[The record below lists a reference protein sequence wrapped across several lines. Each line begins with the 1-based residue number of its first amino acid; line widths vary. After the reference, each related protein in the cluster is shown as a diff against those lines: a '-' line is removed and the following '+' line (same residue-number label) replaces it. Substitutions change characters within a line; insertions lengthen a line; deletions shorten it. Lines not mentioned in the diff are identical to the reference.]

1 MGGFMALDRKYA
13 IPKIMH
19 HKSAGSVKMSLAHSL
34 REKLMPEAKER
45 IDPARSH
52 LNTYGI
58 AGGKVLT
65 VESRMAFLDKR
76 LKPYQTR
83 EEGYRKL
90 QTGTKDGKHDS
101 VICTEYVITMSP
113 EIANKMTHAQ
123 KSEYFKKCR
132 FLLSDQYGKDN
143 LVQFA
148 IHRDEETE
156 HMHVWCF
163 PEVVEKKVYKL
174 TSRERAKQKK
184 DPKIVARVAE
194 IHSLSSSSFLGSK
207 EKMRTM
213 WDKVAEIG
221 GEFGMIRG
229 RRGSHLEKQSHKKF
243 HEEMKK
249 IEEEV
254 LEMFEPRGQGLSKE
268 SPKKIL
274 ERLRPVILD
283 LYRENLSLQT
293 YAKEHEKEAE
303 KSNHPSM
310 RKMISDYYKLYAG
323 LSADEKREVD
333 ALIRER
339 VEAKKVL
346 TAAKD
351 KAYQE
356 EYRKTHKP
364 VKSVERPL

>member
-52 LNTYGI
+52 LNTYGKMD
-58 AGGKVLT
+58 GKVPT
-65 VESRMAFLDKR
+65 VESRMAYLGER

-83 EEGYRKL
+83 EKGYRKL

-113 EIANKMTHAQ
+113 EIARKMTGEQ
-123 KSEYFKKCR
+123 RKNYFHNCGN
-132 FLLSDQYGKDN
+132 LLEKQYGKAN
-143 LVQFA
+143 IFQVVV
-148 IHRDEETE
+148 HRDEETE
-156 HMHVWCF
+156 HAHIYCI
-163 PEVVEKKVYKL
+163 PEIVTEKTHKL
-174 TSRERAKQKK
+174 TSREKAKQKK
-184 DPKIVARVAE
+184 DPKIVARKSE
-194 IHSLSSSSFLGSK
+194 LRSLSSSSFLGSK

-229 RRGSHLEKQSHKKF
+229 RRGSKLESQSHKKF
-243 HEEMKK
+243 HEEMQKVEK
-249 IEEEV
+249 EV
-254 LEMFEPRGQGLSKE
+254 LEMFEPRKGE
-268 SPKKIL
+268 NPKKIL

-303 KSNHPSM
+303 KSNHPNM

-323 LSADEKREVD
+323 LSADEKRDVD